1 MHQILLGVG
10 SNQNAES
17 NIRAGLEQLSHF
29 CRNIKHSPCYRSS
42 AIDPSQPDYLNL
54 VTKAETEYNPQRL
67 IEALKSIE
75 AKQGRMSGRYCA
87 LDIDLLCFDQEVVS
101 SEQIILPHKDLE
113 TYAHVLLP
121 AADLC
126 PNQQHPTLGY
136 TFIELWNKKKDQL
149 LENQSLYP
157 HSL

>member
-10 SNQNAES
+10 SNHNAES
-17 NIRAGLEQLSHF
+17 NIRAGLEQLTQF
-29 CRNIKHSPCYRSS
+29 CSNIEHSPCYRST
-42 AIDPSQPDYLNL
+42 AIDSSQPDYLNL
-54 VTKAETEYNPQRL
+54 VTKAETSLDYHAL

-75 AKQGRMSGRYCA
+75 IHQGRMSGRYCA
-87 LDIDLLCFDQEVVS
+87 LDIDLLCFDQEIVE
-101 SEQIILPHKDLE
+101 SEQFNLPHKDLE
-113 TYAHVLLP
+113 LYAHVLLP

-136 TFIELWNKKKDQL
+136 TFIELWNKKRDQL

>member
-10 SNQNAES
+10 SNHNAES

-126 PNQQHPTLGY
+126 PNQHHPTLGY
-136 TFIELWNKKKDQL
+136 TFIELWNKKRDQL

>member
-1 MHQILLGVG
+1 MHHILLGVG

-17 NIRAGLEQLSHF
+17 NIRAGLEQLTRF
-29 CRNIKHSPCYRSS
+29 CVNIEHSPCYRSS

-54 VTKAETEYNPQRL
+54 VTKAETALDQKTL
-67 IEALKSIE
+67 IDALKSIE
-75 AKQGRMSGRYCA
+75 ANQGRMSGRYCA
-87 LDIDLLCFDQEVVS
+87 LDIDLLCFDQ
-101 SEQIILPHKDLE
+101 QIIETEQLTLPHKDLE
-113 TYAHVLLP
+113 QYAHVLLP

-126 PNQQHPTLGY
+126 PNQQHPVLGY
-136 TFIELWNKKKDQL
+136 TFIELWNKKRGLL

>member
-10 SNQNAES
+10 SNHNAES

-101 SEQIILPHKDLE
+101 SEQINLPHKDLE

-136 TFIELWNKKKDQL
+136 TFIELWNKKRDQL
-149 LENQSLYP
+149 LENQTLYP

>member
-136 TFIELWNKKKDQL
+136 TFIELWNKKRDQL

>member
-10 SNQNAES
+10 SNHNAES

-136 TFIELWNKKKDQL
+136 TFIELWNKKRDQL

>member
-1 MHQILLGVG
+1 MHSILLGVG
-10 SNQNAES
+10 SNYHAES
-17 NIRAGLEQLSHF
+17 NIRAGQEQLTHF
-29 CRNIKHSPCYRSS
+29 CSNIEHSPCYRSS

-54 VTKAETEYNPQRL
+54 VTKAETELDQPSL

-75 AKQGRMSGRYCA
+75 IQQGRMSGIYCA
-87 LDIDLLCFDQEVVS
+87 LDIDLLCFDQEIVE
-101 SEQIILPHKDLE
+101 SEELNLPHKDLE
-113 TYAHVLLP
+113 NYAHVLLP

-136 TFIELWNKKKDQL
+136 TFIELWNKKRDQL

>member
-10 SNQNAES
+10 SNHNAES
-17 NIRAGLEQLSHF
+17 NIRAGLEQLTQF
-29 CRNIKHSPCYRSS
+29 CSNIEHSPCYRSS
-42 AIDPSQPDYLNL
+42 AIDLSQPDYLNL
-54 VTKAETEYNPQRL
+54 VTKAETSLDHHAL

-75 AKQGRMSGRYCA
+75 IQQGRMSGRYCA
-87 LDIDLLCFDQEVVS
+87 LDIDLLCFDQEIIE
-101 SEQIILPHKDLE
+101 SEQLNLPHKDLE
-113 TYAHVLLP
+113 HYAHVLLP

-136 TFIELWNKKKDQL
+136 TFIELWNKKRDLL